1 MLAVGGP
8 LLRCLLDGVFA
19 CGDRASGADRGG
31 GDGELQLPFE
41 LFGDPV

>member
-1 MLAVGGP
+1 
-8 LLRCLLDGVFA
+8 VFA
-19 CGDRASGADRGG
+19 GGDRASSADRGG